1 MIKNF
6 LDAVEEN
13 FNAAVMLFIFIL
25 IIAGIAAGVF
35 VDIRND
41 NHDIEMAK
49 LGCSQE
55 IASTNSLPYSNYYI
69 IWKCGNGVQESK

>member
-13 FNAAVMLFIFIL
+13 FNAAVMSFIFIC
-25 IIAGIAAGVF
+25 IIVAIAAGVF
-35 VDIRND
+35 VDMRND
-41 NHDIEMAK
+41 NYVLEMAK

>member
-1 MIKNF
+1 MIKSF

-55 IASTNSLPYSNYYI
+55 IASTNNIPYSNYYI
-69 IWKCGNGVQESK
+69 IWKCGNSVQEPK

>member
-6 LDAVEEN
+6 LDAVEDN

-25 IIAGIAAGVF
+25 IFAGIAAGVF

-49 LGCSQE
+49 LGCSQN
-55 IASTNSLPYSNYYI
+55 IQQTLHGITKYWVCPNS
-69 IWKCGNGVQESK
+69 VQESK

>member
-13 FNAAVMLFIFIL
+13 FNAAVMSFIFIC
-25 IIAGIAAGVF
+25 IIVGIVAGVV
-35 VDIRND
+35 VDMRND

-55 IASTNSLPYSNYYI
+55 IASTHTIPYSNYYI